1 MIKCTRIDEDHVQ
14 VELEGE
20 GKDIFSEMCILFS
33 DLRKECKPLYIK
45 ALKFARLT
53 NQEESEEDD

>member
-1 MIKCTRIDEDHVQ
+1 MIKVTRIDEHHVR
-14 VELEGE
+14 VEVEGS

-33 DLRKECKPLYIK
+33 DLRKKYKPLYIS